1 MFCSPFR
8 RRRQLRL
15 APESPGEVY
24 LSREEAWT
32 LYLAKLEEE
41 ANYFSVGEPG
51 TEAEPDICTCHTCI
65 VSIISHETQ
74 CTVSGGFA
82 GVCALI
88 SPSHLIHDDAY
99 LNIL

>member
-1 MFCSPFR
+1 M
-8 RRRQLRL
+8 RL

-51 TEAEPDICTCHTCI
+51 AEAEPDICTCHTCI
-65 VSIISHETQ
+65 VSIISRPRHNVQ
-74 CTVSGGFA
+74 YN
-82 GVCALI
+82 VCALI
-88 SPSHLIHDDAY
+88 SSSHLIHDDAY